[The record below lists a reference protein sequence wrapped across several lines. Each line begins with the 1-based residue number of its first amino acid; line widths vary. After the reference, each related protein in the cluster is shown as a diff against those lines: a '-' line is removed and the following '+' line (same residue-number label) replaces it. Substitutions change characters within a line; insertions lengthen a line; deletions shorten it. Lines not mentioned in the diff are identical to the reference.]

1 MTLKEKLTSTM
12 EQAVDNC
19 EVAGVNV
26 LVEQNGEELCY
37 CQAGKADVEENRPM
51 NRDTIF
57 RLYSQSKPI
66 AAATAM
72 ILMERGELDL
82 CQPVSDFLPSFAK
95 QYYCTEEG
103 TTGAAAAGG
112 QQKEEVKPGEDGRV
126 SSPTEIKPVLQPMRV
141 FDLLRMTSGLV
152 YPDDVTEAGRQTAA
166 VFEEMDRRLYT
177 EQAMTTREVADALA
191 GCILA
196 FEPGSSWRYGTSAD
210 VLGAV
215 VEVISGMKFGDFLEK
230 ELFKPLGMKD
240 TAFWVPQ
247 EKQGRLAAAYE
258 TVVGKDGDS
267 LLRYEGNNLA
277 IRNGMDK
284 PPAFES
290 GGAGLAST
298 LDDYMRFARMLM
310 QGGTLDG
317 VQILKPATVRY
328 MTGGDL
334 MEAQQIAFE
343 KWIGLEGFS
352 YGNLMRVCK
361 RPGRTSFIAREG
373 EYGWDGWLGLYFANF
388 PKEKMTFL
396 MGTQKKDAGTF
407 ALTRKLRNLVLSE
420 LTV

>member
-19 EVAGVNV
+19 EVAGVNI

-37 CQAGKADVEENRPM
+37 CQAGMADVEENRPM
-51 NRDTIF
+51 SRDTIF

-66 AAATAM
+66 SAAAAM
-72 ILMERGELDL
+72 VLMERGELDL
-82 CQPVSDFLPSFAK
+82 CQPVSGFLPSFTK

-112 QQKEEVKPGEDGRV
+112 QQKEEAKSEADGTV
-126 SSPTEIKPVLQPMRV
+126 SLPTEIKPVLQPMRV

-152 YPDDVTEAGRQTAA
+152 YPDEVTEPGRQAA
-166 VFEEMDRRLYT
+166 KVFEEMDRRLYT

-191 GCILA
+191 GCTLA

-215 VEVISGMKFGDFLEK
+215 VEVVSGMKFGDFLEK
-230 ELFKPLGMKD
+230 ELFGPLGMRD

-258 TVVGKDGDS
+258 TIAGNNGNS

-310 QGGTLDG
+310 RGGTLDG

-334 MEAQQIAFE
+334 MEAQQTAFE

-361 RPGRTSFIAREG
+361 KPERAGFIAREG

-388 PKEKMTFL
+388 PKEKITFL

-407 ALTRKLRNLVLSE
+407 ALTRKLRNLVLTE
-420 LTV
+420 LT

>member
-1 MTLKEKLTSTM
+1 MTLKEKLISAM

-19 EVAGVNV
+19 EVAGVNI
-26 LVEQNGEELCY
+26 LVEQSGEELCY
-37 CQAGKADVEENRPM
+37 CQAGMADVEENRPM
-51 NRDTIF
+51 SRDTIF

-66 AAATAM
+66 AAAAAL
-72 ILMERGELDL
+72 ILMEKGELDL
-82 CQPVSDFLPSFAK
+82 CHPVSDFLPAFAK

-112 QQKEEVKPGEDGRV
+112 QQKEETEAGAGDLV

-152 YPDDVTEAGRQTAA
+152 YPDEVTESGRQAA
-166 VFEEMDRRLYT
+166 KVFEEMDRRLYT

-191 GCILA
+191 GCTLA

-215 VEVISGMKFGDFLEK
+215 VEVVSGMKFGDFLEK
-230 ELFKPLGMKD
+230 ELFGPLGMKD

-258 TVVGKDGDS
+258 TIAGNNGNS

-310 QGGTLDG
+310 RGGTLDG

-334 MEAQQIAFE
+334 MEAQQAAFE

-361 RPGRTSFIAREG
+361 KPERAGFIAREG

-388 PKEKMTFL
+388 PKEKITFL

-407 ALTRKLRNLVLSE
+407 ALTRKLRNLVLTE
-420 LTV
+420 LT